1 MESEECKLLLPFVE
15 TKVDDK
21 LPPNHLRLPQ
31 PVHHLALTYLP
42 GSEDVLA
49 TGTRLGTV
57 RRYDTRAQR
66 KPTDDWKVAR
76 EGGIS
81 TVAPGGSEQYV
92 HISHT
97 HKLHC

>member
-1 MESEECKLLLPFVE
+1 M
-15 TKVDDK
+15 
-21 LPPNHLRLPQ
+21 
-31 PVHHLALTYLP
+31 
-42 GSEDVLA
+42 LA

-92 HISHT
+92 YLSHASM
-97 HKLHC
+97 LND